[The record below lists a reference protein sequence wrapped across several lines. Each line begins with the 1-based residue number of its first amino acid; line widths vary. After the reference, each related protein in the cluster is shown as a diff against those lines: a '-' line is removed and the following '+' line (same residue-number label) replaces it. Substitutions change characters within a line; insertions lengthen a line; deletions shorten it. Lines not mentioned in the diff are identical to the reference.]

1 MNIVKI
7 SAHVNARI
15 VKMDKRQLK
24 NGLEMLEINIKN
36 CCVANVKRLMLKVCR
51 CGRRGN

>member
-7 SAHVNARI
+7 SAHLNARI

-24 NGLEMLEINIKN
+24 NGLEMLEINIKKLL
-36 CCVANVKRLMLKVCR
+36 CSKCETFD
-51 CGRRGN
+51 G